1 MKGTIFTILTICML
15 TSIATGQVI
24 ICDSIVFEAGKSQI
38 SESSTKT
45 VLNIP
50 EMVRTMEFFDISLT
64 AYSEKPDIKQV
75 KQSLAMKRI
84 REICNYLIRQNL
96 GSHITDID
104 IVYDDGA
111 WEKAI
116 GKGNHRNRVDIAIRE
131 QLPVPHKD
139 ELNEDEIAAAPA
151 EPDTI
156 ITTSK
161 GIQIIIMGG
170 TFDPFKSSDYFFDIK
185 ELNTTDDFV
194 NHNVSTTTWD
204 RQIIQAAYAIRVMA
218 IPKNPSAPA
227 LIKIKKPIIVMIPV
241 EDSLTSKTLSLL
253 YQAKNNKPFTTWK
266 ETNSAPVFRKYGD
279 NMFYKIQV
287 NQLGW
292 FMVGEILTSCNCCRI
307 TFPQFQIQKMN
318 LVYPDKGSVIFF
330 ENIRENVINLPC
342 AEGDRGLITSI
353 IAYDK
358 SGQMFSLDRTFST
371 PETKKGDIGIYK
383 IRKKDYVKL

>member
-1 MKGTIFTILTICML
+1 MKKIVITAVGFML
-15 TSIATGQVI
+15 TLTSTAQVI
-24 ICDSIVFEAGKSQI
+24 ICDSIVFEPGKPKI

-45 VLNIP
+45 VLKIP

-64 AYSEKPDIKQV
+64 AYLDKPATKQLQ
-75 KQSLAMKRI
+75 QSLAMKRI

-96 GSHITDID
+96 GSHITDIE

-111 WEKAI
+111 GGKATA
-116 GKGNHRNRVDIAIRE
+116 KGNHRNRIDIAIRE
-131 QLPVPHKD
+131 QFPVPQKD

-151 EPDTI
+151 DPDTI

-194 NHNVSTTTWD
+194 SHNVSTTTWD
-204 RQIIQAAYAIRVMA
+204 SQIIQAACAIRVLA

-227 LIKIKKPIIVMIPV
+227 LVKIQKPIIVMIPV
-241 EDSLTSKTLSLL
+241 EDSLKSKTLSLY

-266 ETNSAPVFRKYGD
+266 ETNNAPVFRKYGD

-292 FMVGEILTSCNCCRI
+292 FMVGAILTSCNCCRI
-307 TFPQFQIQKMN
+307 KFPQFQVQKMN
-318 LVYPDKGSVIFF
+318 IIYPDKGSVVFF
-330 ENIRENVINLPC
+330 ENIRDNVINLPC

-353 IAYDK
+353 IAYDN

-383 IRKKDYVKL
+383 IRKKDYIKL